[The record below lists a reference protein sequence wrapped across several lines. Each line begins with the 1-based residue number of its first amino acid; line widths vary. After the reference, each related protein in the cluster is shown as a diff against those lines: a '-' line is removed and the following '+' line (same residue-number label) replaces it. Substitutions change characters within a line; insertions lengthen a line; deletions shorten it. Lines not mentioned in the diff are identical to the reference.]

1 MTPRNFRMQTASGSF
16 TAKSTRAASVRLIRP
31 WSAWWYLKELQ
42 RQGLHTD
49 FLIYCLPCT
58 LFAATPRHLSMR
70 SSPNDLAAS
79 LSRPARALQSGQRYA
94 RRMGKLAKG
103 QARDKLGRVSE

>member
-16 TAKSTRAASVRLIRP
+16 TAKSTRGASVRLIRRGP
-31 WSAWWYLKELQ
+31 HGGISRSCNVKAC
-42 RQGLHTD
+42 TD
-49 FLIYCLPCT
+49 FYLLPALHLVCRD
-58 LFAATPRHLSMR
+58 AAPLVDEELSERPRS
-70 SSPNDLAAS
+70 S

-103 QARDKLGRVSE
+103 